1 MSANLTISRTELAR
15 STRQTVEQAR
25 HGQTIFVKSYG
36 EEQVAI
42 VDALDYRLLRAV
54 AAYRTRH
61 AAPAQISDSVPQGL
75 PSERI
80 QASVA
85 QADGDSQVLW
95 DTVTSTYL
103 DGDISLG
110 RAAELLK
117 LSRFELT
124 ARFNR
129 LGLPLHLGPATL
141 REAQDEIQALN
152 STNA

>member
-1 MSANLTISRTELAR
+1 MPANLTISRTELAR
-15 STRQTVEQAR
+15 STRQAVEQAR
-25 HGQTIFVKSYG
+25 HGQTIFVNSYG
-36 EEQVAI
+36 EEQVVI

-54 AAYRTRH
+54 AVYRTRH
-61 AAPAQISDSVPQGL
+61 AAPALGSDSAPQGL
-75 PSERI
+75 PLERI
-80 QASVA
+80 QSSVA

-95 DTVTSTYL
+95 DTVISTYL

-141 REAQDEIQALN
+141 REAQDEIQALDP
-152 STNA
+152 TNT